1 MKEQNNITPITGLKD
16 TASNIA
22 RSYGDKGAM
31 IITTKHKGEVRIGTD
46 GLTPEELRYALC
58 TAIHYSFV
66 FEDNSIK

>member
-1 MKEQNNITPITGLKD
+1 MKAKSNIVPISGLKD

-31 IITTKHKGEVRIGTD
+31 IITINHKGEVRIGTD

-66 FEDNSIK
+66 FENE